1 MKEEILKVV
10 ARQICEDLSE
20 AIIVGVKE
28 YEEDFPY
35 TIACVNFISELK
47 ENGVKVNLRVF
58 ADCQDIFDNMYREFS
73 RYLAR

>member
-47 ENGVKVNLRVF
+47 ENGVKVNLRVLLI
-58 ADCQDIFDNMYREFS
+58 AKIYLIICIENSVDI
-73 RYLAR
+73 